1 VKRASLFL
9 LLACSLAVAADTP
22 RKGINIQQ
30 RMIVLESADGSTL
43 KVNELYTVGYNSAS
57 SRSKAAQVMLKI
69 YLPDGATVEQAAV
82 RTTGNVP
89 LKTAMVPQAEKN
101 LYAFTYPVPSGVTQF
116 TVTYTLPYGGRLKV
130 IPRVTGPTAQLMLV
144 TPNSISLAP
153 EDNSVFTLANDPMLK
168 DVTVYV
174 AGAVTPGQDL
184 GFEVSGTGTL
194 ARAPQ
199 ERQAAPQA
207 NRPAQAAR
215 PRDERGSQGQ
225 ESTSGGSR
233 QWIFLAVL
241 FLFLAAAASYV
252 YSVNHA
258 APTAPASPAGDSLLA
273 AMKEEMFQ
281 LESDRLQG
289 KLSPEEYEAAKAA
302 LDKALSRAVE
312 RTVKP

>member
-1 VKRASLFL
+1 MVKRAALF
-9 LLACSLAVAADTP
+9 LLACSLAVAADAP

-43 KVNELYTVGYNSAS
+43 KVNELYTVEYNSAS

-69 YLPDGATVEQAAV
+69 YLLDGATVEQAAV
-82 RTTGNVP
+82 RTTGNVS
-89 LKTAMVPQAEKN
+89 LKTTVVPQAEKN

-116 TVTYTLPYGGRLKV
+116 TVTYTLPYGGQLKV
-130 IPRVTGPTAQLMLV
+130 IPRVTGPTAQLMLI

-153 EDNSVFTLANDPMLK
+153 DDGSVFTLANDAMLK

-174 AGAVTPGQDL
+174 AGAVTRRQNL

-199 ERQAAPQA
+199 DRQAAPQG

-215 PRDERGSQGQ
+215 AGDERGTQGR
-225 ESTSGGSR
+225 ESTSGRSR

-241 FLFLAAAASYV
+241 FLFLVAAASYV
-252 YSVNHA
+252 YSVDHG
-258 APTAPASPAGDSLLA
+258 APTVPASPAGDSLLA

-289 KLSPEEYEAAKAA
+289 TLSPEEYETAKAA
-302 LDKALSRAVE
+302 LDKALSRALE